1 MAVDTFDPQQ
11 FDPSSSKSSLDTALV
26 DRAVSCALAQPS
38 AGTELSLASEEVF
51 ALAPLVVHAGWLDA
65 GQELT
70 SDSLVA
76 LIRLFTLG
84 EGQFSTWQAGAK
96 SAVVKL
102 VRVLKQRGEMTP
114 ELTRWIKANTD
125 NRFLPHGDLMDRL

>member
-26 DRAVSCALAQPS
+26 DRAVACALAQHS
-38 AGTELSLASEEVF
+38 AGTELSLTSEEVF

-84 EGQFSTWQAGAK
+84 EGRFSTWQAGAK

>member
-1 MAVDTFDPQQ
+1 MPVDTFDPQQ

-26 DRAVSCALAQPS
+26 ELAVSSALAQPS
-38 AGTELSLASEEVF
+38 AGTELSLTSEEVF

-114 ELTRWIKANTD
+114 ELTSWIKANTD

>member
-1 MAVDTFDPQQ
+1 MAVDTFDPKQ
-11 FDPSSSKSSLDTALV
+11 FDPSSAQSLIDEGLV
-26 DRAVSCALAQPS
+26 ARAVACALAQS
-38 AGTELSLASEEVF
+38 QVAAELSLTAEDVE
-51 ALAPLVVHAGWLDA
+51 ALAPLAVHGGWLDA
-65 GQELT
+65 GQQLPSEN
-70 SDSLVA
+70 LVA

-84 EGQFSTWQAGAK
+84 EGQFSGWRAGAK

-114 ELTRWIKANTD
+114 ELTSWIKANSD

>member
-11 FDPSSSKSSLDTALV
+11 FDPSSPKSLLDDALV
-26 DRAVSCALAQPS
+26 ARAVTCALAQPS
-38 AGTELSLASEEVF
+38 AGTELSLTPEDVR
-51 ALAPLVVHAGWLDA
+51 ALAPVAAHPDWFDA
-65 GQELT
+65 GQKLA
-70 SDSLVA
+70 SDNLVA

-125 NRFLPHGDLMDRL
+125 NRFLPHGDLIDRL

>member
-11 FDPSSSKSSLDTALV
+11 FDPSSVKSSLDAALV
-26 DRAVSCALAQPS
+26 DRAVSCALAQPR
-38 AGTELSLASEEVF
+38 AGSELSLAPEDVLAF
-51 ALAPLVVHAGWLDA
+51 APLAVHAGWLEA
-65 GQELT
+65 GQGLS
-70 SDSLVA
+70 SDNLVA

-114 ELTRWIKANTD
+114 DLTTWIKANTD

>member
-26 DRAVSCALAQPS
+26 DRVVSCALAQPS
-38 AGTELSLASEEVF
+38 AGTELSLTSEEVF

>member
-11 FDPSSSKSSLDTALV
+11 FDPSSSKGSLDTALV
-26 DRAVSCALAQPS
+26 DRAVLCALAQPV
-38 AGTELSLASEEVF
+38 AGTELSLTSEEVF

-102 VRVLKQRGEMTP
+102 VWVLKQRGEMTP
-114 ELTRWIKANTD
+114 ELTRWIKANTG

>member
-26 DRAVSCALAQPS
+26 DRAVSCASAQPG
-38 AGTELSLASEEVF
+38 AGTELSLTSEEVF

>member
-11 FDPSSSKSSLDTALV
+11 FDPSLSKSSLNTALV

-38 AGTELSLASEEVF
+38 AGAELSLTSEEVF

-84 EGQFSTWQAGAK
+84 EGQCSTWQAGAK

>member
-38 AGTELSLASEEVF
+38 AGAELSLTSEEVF